1 MALLGEV
8 CQLSR
13 QAQAIEGGMEIQG
26 PGGDDGAQPAQRE
39 GQILEVFESHVRQ
52 FHDRCADLTSGRLH
66 ADRVGRLA
74 AQGRRSSKVL
84 PTPHLT
90 IHGDVP
96 PWRSATVLTMSR
108 PRPTP
113 EGWSRP
119 SSTIR

>member
-26 PGGDDGAQPAQRE
+26 SGGDDGAQPAQRE

-84 PTPHLT
+84 PTPP
-90 IHGDVP
+90 DY
-96 PWRSATVLTMSR
+96 
-108 PRPTP
+108 PR
-113 EGWSRP
+113 
-119 SSTIR
+119 